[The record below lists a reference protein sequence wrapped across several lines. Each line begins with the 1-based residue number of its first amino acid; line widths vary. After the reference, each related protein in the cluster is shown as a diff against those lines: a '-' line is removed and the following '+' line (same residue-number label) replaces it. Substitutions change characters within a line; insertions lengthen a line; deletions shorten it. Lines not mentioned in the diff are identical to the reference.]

1 MKDIPDPREQSG
13 MKEEEARN
21 PGNITET
28 EQDPAKEET
37 GLDILAS
44 AKVAG
49 REYVLAAEPETAD
62 DDEREVF
69 VLVKIDGK
77 EEGPYSLY
85 RDATEEEA
93 DAVGSMLIGIAED
106 SMAEDEDV

>member
-1 MKDIPDPREQSG
+1 

-28 EQDPAKEET
+28 EQDPAKEES

-49 REYVLAAEPETAD
+49 REYVLAAEPETA
-62 DDEREVF
+62 EVF